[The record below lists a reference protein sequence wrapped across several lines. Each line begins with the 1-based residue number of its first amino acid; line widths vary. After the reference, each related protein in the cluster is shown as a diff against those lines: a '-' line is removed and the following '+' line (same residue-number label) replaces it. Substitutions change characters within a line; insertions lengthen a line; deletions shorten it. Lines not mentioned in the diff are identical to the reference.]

1 MLPKEDEEEVPLAT
15 DSAVSVWIVGVSG
28 GGVSVALDSLV
39 VVAEYLAAVAVA
51 KNWR

>member
-1 MLPKEDEEEVPLAT
+1 MLPKEDEEEVPPAT
-15 DSAVSVWIVGVSG
+15 DSAVLVWIIGVSG

-51 KNWR
+51 TKQR